1 MPCSPCACP
10 LPVTG
15 DSLSVNTEDA
25 IDVVA
30 RIDFIVASLEKAG
43 VPPEEL
49 HHFKQ
54 VVSRLQ
60 LASATSDNDV
70 PDDGVGHQQQGVV
83 AEGLLEKLQR
93 GTQGFAPVWKSRWV
107 RILPGE
113 LQVFESA
120 SRPEHK
126 DTPYLFSLPLSVQQ
140 TRIDPGETSVEQYD
154 TSYRV
159 LMQQMR
165 RAIDASR

>member
-1 MPCSPCACP
+1 MFMPTTFTTTCSPCTCQFP
-10 LPVTG
+10 ITD

-25 IDVVA
+25 NDVVA

-54 VVSRLQ
+54 VVSRLP
-60 LASATSDNDV
+60 LAAASNIDA
-70 PDDGVGHQQQGVV
+70 PGDGVTQQQQGVV
-83 AEGLLEKLQR
+83 VEGVLEKLQR
-93 GTQGFAPVWKSRWV
+93 GTQGFAPVWKSRWI

-126 DTPYLFSLPLSVQQ
+126 DTPCLFCLPLSIQQ
-140 TRIDPGETSVEQYD
+140 TRIDPGKT
-154 TSYRV
+154 
-159 LMQQMR
+159 
-165 RAIDASR
+165 

>member
-1 MPCSPCACP
+1 MPI
-10 LPVTG
+10 VTDDG
-15 DSLSVNTEDA
+15 LSVDTEDA

-43 VPPEEL
+43 VPAEEL

-54 VVSRLQ
+54 VVSRLP
-60 LASATSDNDV
+60 LASAASNKDG
-70 PDDGVGHQQQGVV
+70 PDDGFREPGQGVLV
-83 AEGLLEKLQR
+83 EGVLEKLQR

-120 SRPEHK
+120 SRPEDK
-126 DTPYLFSLPLSVQQ
+126 DIPCLFSLPLSVQQ
-140 TRIDPGETSVEQYD
+140 TRIDPGEPSEFQGQYTSHAGGSDETD
-154 TSYRV
+154 N
-159 LMQQMR
+159 
-165 RAIDASR
+165 